1 MKNHFL
7 APLVT
12 VALLLS
18 ACGPNVSY
26 HRDSQMPIPN
36 DARWA
41 WGQADTDGIP
51 VLAGGRT
58 PDDSTSRLLRSAIER
73 ELDERGY
80 RRTSR
85 DSADFLVHFHV
96 GLREVFDTLQSP
108 LDPSL
113 TATDRDRGRWGG
125 AGSPEAINEKN
136 TAVQWTEGKLIV
148 DVVTPDG
155 GKVAWRGEISD
166 EIPPGTQKNL
176 EKNIRTAVDKL
187 MRGFP

>member
-1 MKNHFL
+1 MRSHRL
-7 APLVT
+7 TPLIAV
-12 VALLLS
+12 VS
-18 ACGPNVSY
+18 FSMNACGPNVLY
-26 HRDSQMPIPN
+26 HRDSQTPIPGG
-36 DARWA
+36 ARWA
-41 WGQADTDGIP
+41 WGQPDDDGISSR
-51 VLAGGRT
+51 AGGRA
-58 PDDSTSRLLRSAIER
+58 PSDSTAQLLRSAIEL

-96 GLREVFDTLQSP
+96 GRREVYDTLLSP
-108 LDPSL
+108 ADPSAIA
-113 TATDRDRGRWGG
+113 TARGRGRWSG
-125 AGSPEAINEKN
+125 AGSPETIGDQ
-136 TAVQWTEGKLIV
+136 AVQWTEGKLIV

-176 EKNIRTAVDKL
+176 EKNIRTAIDKL